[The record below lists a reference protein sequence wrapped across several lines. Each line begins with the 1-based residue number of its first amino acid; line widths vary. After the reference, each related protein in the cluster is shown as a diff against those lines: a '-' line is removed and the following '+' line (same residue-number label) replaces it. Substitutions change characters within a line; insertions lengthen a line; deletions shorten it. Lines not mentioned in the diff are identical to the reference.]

1 MYVNITDKD
10 RLLLMIRT
18 AVATKNDKLLLDFLC
33 DILTEQEIS
42 ACEQRLKAMC
52 MLYDG
57 QSYDLI
63 KSITGLSSATI
74 ARLSKKV
81 RNNQKG
87 FMGVIEKMKDKKV
100 INIYNKNDF

>member
-1 MYVNITDKD
+1 MYINVTDKD
-10 RLLLMIRT
+10 RLLMMIRT
-18 AVATKNDKLLLDFLC
+18 AVAANDAKLLENFLG
-33 DILTEQEIS
+33 DILTKKEIK

-63 KSITGLSSATI
+63 ESVTGLSSATI

-87 FMGVIEKMKDKKV
+87 FMEVIEKIGGQKSDD
-100 INIYNKNDF
+100 YFE